1 MWMELTSGM
10 LLSKL
15 AEAEHEAL
23 RSAAVSVAQGD
34 PLDEIAGQVA
44 SEWRGWLR
52 NVGPVDRRANF
63 IPDEL
68 LVHVLADFRYR
79 AYTRLPGM
87 GGLLDELRVREW
99 ERANHVREKLS
110 EMSILP
116 PEEDYLEASVSATP
130 GIIVEPGILG

>member
-1 MWMELTSGM
+1 MWMELTSGL

-15 AEAEHEAL
+15 ADAEHDAL
-23 RSAAVSVAQGD
+23 RTAAVSVTQGD

-44 SEWRGWLR
+44 AEWRGWLR
-52 NVGPVDRRANF
+52 GAGPVDRRASF
-63 IPDEL
+63 VPDEL

-99 ERANHVREKLS
+99 ERANQIREKLS
-110 EMSILP
+110 ELAIVP
-116 PEEDYLEASVSATP
+116 PDDEYLEAGKSATP
-130 GIIVEPGILG
+130 GIVTPPHILG